1 MKSKTMKSLV
11 LVGTAIM
18 LTFGMSVSSFAAD
31 ACVGELKNSEGIYSI
46 DMDDTALAG
55 AAHISSETYIENG
68 RMITV
73 DVYKQQDGTI
83 ITDTFERSATAM
95 LSKEG
100 TDTATRSR
108 HLNGWGSISIT
119 ASFKWYTQG
128 NFSYVTCLSMNAS
141 HDLDKDAVLSK
152 WEESY
157 TEDFVSVGAAK
168 ASVKYSMYNSKFPAQ
183 SQKGTFT
190 ITCTDEGKISDNG

>member
-1 MKSKTMKSLV
+1 MKSKTLKFFVSL
-11 LVGTAIM
+11 GMAIM
-18 LTFGMSVSSFAAD
+18 LTVGMSVSAFAAD
-31 ACVGELKNSEGIYSI
+31 TNISKLKDSEDAYSI
-46 DMDDTALAG
+46 DMDDTALVG
-55 AAHISSETYIENG
+55 ATHVSSETYIENG

-73 DVYKQQDGTI
+73 DIYRQQDGTI

-100 TDTATRSR
+100 TDTATRTR
-108 HLNGWGSISIT
+108 YLPEWGSISIT

-141 HDLDKDAVLSK
+141 HDLDERAVLSK

-157 TEDFVSVGAAK
+157 TEDFVSIGKAK
-168 ASVKYSMYNSKFPAQ
+168 ASVRYSMYNSKYPGQ
-183 SQKGTFT
+183 SQTGTFT
-190 ITCTDEGKISDNG
+190 ITCTDDGQISDNG